1 VTFDGRTVELFNEP
15 GEQGLNKLMAAAVTK
30 KLERGVGELRWTSG
44 NTTVGV
50 TLKLVSSPASS
61 GDAQASRGFNGLRL
75 PESVVGRA
83 AATAAAGAPQLAG
96 AAQ

>member
-1 VTFDGRTVELFNEP
+1 
-15 GEQGLNKLMAAAVTK
+15 MAAAVTK
-30 KLERGVGELRWTSG
+30 KLARGVGELRWTSG

-50 TLKLVSSPASS
+50 TLKLVSSPAGS